1 VTRASDPVVE
11 FDLCGPLPQG
21 VTLLEA
27 SAGTGKTFAI
37 AALVARLVAEGVPTA
52 EILVVTFTRMA
63 TGELRE
69 RVRDRLVSAEVGL
82 ARALQGVPP
91 PSHDEVLGLLS
102 DAPDEDVERRRRRL
116 ARAISGFDAATIA
129 TTHGF
134 CQHVLAGLGV
144 AGDVDPNVTFVEDL
158 SDLVEEVVDDLY
170 VRRFHRTAQPA
181 FDRSEAL
188 RIGHSAIANPL
199 ALLEPVERRPE
210 DEAQTWAMR
219 RRLAHAVREEL
230 ESRKRRGGV
239 MTYDDLLTRL
249 RNTLADQDHGAAACA
264 KLRERYRVAL
274 VDEFQ
279 DTDPIQWDIMR
290 LAFGEGD
297 ATLILIGDP
306 KQAVYSFR
314 GADVYAYL
322 GAADSAG
329 TTATLA
335 TNWRS
340 DQGLID
346 ALDAVFDG
354 AQLGHEGIVHRRVR
368 AAARNREPRLVD
380 APVGAP
386 LRVRL
391 LHSDDGLVPTTRKG
405 YASKPAAEAL
415 IADDLAAD
423 VVRLLSSSATLL
435 IRDADSSDGGREH
448 VQPRH
453 IAVLVPTNKLAALV
467 DGALE
472 RVGIPSVI
480 NGVGSVFGSPAAE
493 EWLRLLEALER
504 PVSTMRAGS
513 AALTS
518 FLGWTAERMAA
529 ADEPAREE
537 LHAKLHQWAGVL
549 RDRGIA
555 SLFDSISV
563 TEAVPRRVL
572 ARVAGERRL
581 TDLGHV
587 AQLLHAAATEQQLG
601 VSSLTSWL
609 RQRIV
614 DADRYSVDDDRAL
627 KLDSDAEAVQ
637 VLTIHRSKGLEFPIV
652 YHPFAWQP
660 GYIDND
666 EPPAYHDDQN
676 DDVWTID
683 VGGKYAPDISR
694 HRRLR
699 DMEQRGEDLR
709 LLYVALTRAM
719 HQATVWSVGAWQSH
733 NSPLGRLLFARDD
746 ESVIAAEGTYTPSD
760 DEVAARFETIA
771 ARVPGRIAIERV
783 AAPAGTRWTGEQRP
797 AIDLAAASFPRS
809 LDARWRRVSYSSIV
823 SGVREQ
829 AVATESEV
837 DVVDDELIGVATTV
851 VATTSPDA
859 DEQRL
864 RATPSLLSGVPGGA
878 DVGDL
883 FHRVLAA
890 SDFACG
896 DLKADLLHHL
906 LEQRLRRDT
915 EIGDPDDVIAG
926 LAAAIETPLGP
937 LFGETR
943 LRDVATADRLDELSF
958 ELPLVGGDTPTGTL
972 ALGDIASLLDA
983 HLPAGDP
990 LGTYADRLRDPFE
1003 AWHLRGYLTGIL
1015 DLVVRIRR
1023 GDGKQSFALVDYKS
1037 NWLGADGGSLS
1048 AWHYRPSALAE
1059 AMEGAHYPLQALL
1072 YLAALHRFLRARL
1085 TDYDAEQHLAGVLY
1099 LFLRGMSGADTPRVG
1114 GHPCGVFAWRPPAIL
1129 VSALSDLLDRGG
1141 AAA

>member
-1 VTRASDPVVE
+1 VTRSTTVVE
-11 FDLCGPLPQG
+11 FDLCGPLPRG

-37 AALVARLVAEGVPTA
+37 AALVARLVAEGVPPA
-52 EILVVTFTRMA
+52 ELLVVTFTRMA

-69 RVRDRLVSAEVGL
+69 RVRDRLVSAELGL
-82 ARALQGVPP
+82 ARALEGVPP
-91 PSHDEVLGLLS
+91 PSHDEVLGLLA
-102 DAPDEDVERRRRRL
+102 DAPDDEVESRRRRL
-116 ARAISGFDAATIA
+116 GSAISGFDAATIA

-144 AGDVDPNVTFVEDL
+144 AGDVDPDVIFVEDL

-170 VRRFHRTAQPA
+170 VRRFHRVAKPA
-181 FDRSEAL
+181 FDRGEAL
-188 RIGHSAIANPL
+188 RIGHAAIANPL
-199 ALLEPVERRPE
+199 ACLEPVEPRPQDKE
-210 DEAQTWAMR
+210 QAWAMR
-219 RRLAHAVREEL
+219 RRLAHAVRIEL

-249 RNTLADQDHGAAACA
+249 RNTLGDPDRGAAACA
-264 KLRERYRVAL
+264 KLRQRYRVAL

-279 DTDPIQWDIMR
+279 DTDPIQWDVMR
-290 LAFGEGD
+290 LAFGQGD

-322 GAADSAG
+322 GAAESAG
-329 TTATLA
+329 TKATLA

-354 AQLGHEGIVHRRVR
+354 AQLGHEGIVHRRVH
-368 AAARNREPRLVD
+368 AADRNREPRLVD

-391 LHSDDGLVPTTRKG
+391 LYRGDGLVPTTPNG

-423 VVRLLSSSATLL
+423 VVRLLSSPAALL
-435 IRDADSSDGGREH
+435 IRDADGCDIGREP
-448 VQPRH
+448 VRPRH
-453 IAVLVPTNKLAALV
+453 VAVLVPTNKLAALV

-472 RVGIPSVI
+472 RAGVPSVI
-480 NGVGSVFGSPAAE
+480 NGVGSVFASPAAE

-504 PVSTMRAGS
+504 PVSSMRAGS

-518 FLGWTAERMAA
+518 FLGWTAKRLAA
-529 ADEPAREE
+529 ADESAREE
-537 LHAKLHQWAGVL
+537 LHAKLHQWADALRGRGV
-549 RDRGIA
+549 A
-555 SLFDSISV
+555 ALFDLISA
-563 TEAVPRRVL
+563 TEVVPRRVL
-572 ARVAGERRL
+572 GRLGGERRL

-614 DADRYSVDDDRAL
+614 DADRYHADDDRAL

-683 VGGKYAPDISR
+683 VGGKDAPDISR

-699 DMEQRGEDLR
+699 DQEQRGEDLR

-719 HQATVWSVGAWQSH
+719 HQAIVWSAGAWQSH
-733 NSPLGRLLFARDD
+733 NSPVGRLLFARD
-746 ESVIAAEGTYTPSD
+746 EEGVVAAEGTYTPTD
-760 DEVAARFETIA
+760 DEVAARFEAIA
-771 ARVPGRIAIERV
+771 AQVPGRIAVERIE
-783 AAPAGTRWTGEQRP
+783 APAGMHWTAEPRP
-797 AIDLAAASFPRS
+797 TLELAAASFQRS
-809 LDARWRRVSYSSIV
+809 LDGRWRRVSYSSIV
-823 SGVREQ
+823 SGLRDQ
-829 AVATESEV
+829 AVATEPEL
-837 DVVDDELIGVATTV
+837 DVVDDEPTAVATTA
-851 VATTSPDA
+851 VASSSSDA
-859 DEQRL
+859 EEQRL
-864 RATPSLLSGVPGGA
+864 RAVPSLLAGMPAGA

-883 FHRVLAA
+883 LHRVLAT
-890 SDFACG
+890 SDFAS
-896 DLKADLLHHL
+896 ADLEAELGGRL

-915 EIGDPDDVIAG
+915 EIGDPEAVIAG
-926 LAAAIETPLGP
+926 LAATIETPLGP
-937 LFGETR
+937 LLGDMR

-958 ELPLVGGDTPTGTL
+958 ELPLVGGDTPTGKL
-972 ALGDIASLLDA
+972 VLGDIASLLDA

-990 LGTYADRLRDPFE
+990 VGAYAERLRDPFV
-1003 AWHLRGYLTGIL
+1003 AWNLRGYLTGIL
-1015 DLVVRIRR
+1015 DLVVRVRH
-1023 GDGKQSFALVDYKS
+1023 GDGAQSFALVDYKS
-1037 NWLGADGGSLS
+1037 NWLGADAESLS

-1059 AMEGAHYPLQALL
+1059 AMARAHYPLQALL
-1072 YLAALHRFLRARL
+1072 YLAALHRFLRARVS
-1085 TDYDAEQHLAGVLY
+1085 DYDAERHLAGVLY
-1099 LFLRGMSGADTPRVG
+1099 LFLRGMTGAGTPRVD
-1114 GHPCGVFAWRPPAIL
+1114 GHPCGVFAWRPPATL
-1129 VSALSDLLDRGG
+1129 VTALSDMLDQGGG
-1141 AAA
+1141 AA